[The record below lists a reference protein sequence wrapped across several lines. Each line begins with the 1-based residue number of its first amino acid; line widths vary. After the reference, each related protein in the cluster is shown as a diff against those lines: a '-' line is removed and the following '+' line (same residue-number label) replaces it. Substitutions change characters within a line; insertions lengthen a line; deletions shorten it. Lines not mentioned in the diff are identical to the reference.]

1 MFYNNNSSIF
11 SKFIGDY
18 REALAREVTAVTL
31 RMSKVQEDNQ
41 ELRTAT
47 DYYKG
52 KYKDLKKHIVSEL
65 NTTIDDITKKNE
77 SILVGNAAK
86 LRQFEMNM
94 QRNLKVSEFFFA
106 IIVI

>member
-1 MFYNNNSSIF
+1 
-11 SKFIGDY
+11 
-18 REALAREVTAVTL
+18 
-31 RMSKVQEDNQ
+31 MSKVQEENQ
-41 ELRTAT
+41 ELRTAN

-94 QRNLKVSEFFFA
+94 QRNLKVSELFF

>member
-1 MFYNNNSSIF
+1 MFYENSTIF

-31 RMSKVQEDNQ
+31 KMSKVQEENQ
-41 ELRTAT
+41 ELRTAN

-94 QRNLKVSEFFFA
+94 QRNLKVSELFF
-106 IIVI
+106 ITVI